1 MIANDRL
8 TYTTDLK
15 PPSPSQAV
23 YREDC
28 TQCFDSIDDEL
39 GLNVCLHCFNGGCT
53 GDRDH
58 ARLHHDRFDH
68 PLALNIKRTRKKVQR
83 NEPPQKISKLAIAA
97 ETDEDRYDT
106 TTRVICYSCCQDD
119 IDKSSGNLST
129 VIDGM
134 MKALTFSKREEV
146 KAWEQEFVPCEH
158 TLCLIQ
164 DNPRQIES
172 QGNSQFLFFSLIIE

>member
-1 MIANDRL
+1 VTNFYLLPFEILDMDL
-8 TYTTDLK
+8 CTHVHSEDLK

-68 PLALNIKRTRKKVQR
+68 PLALNIKRTRKKVQVR
-83 NEPPQKISKLAIAA
+83 PKRIQRLILGRLNNGRSAMSPPRRFPSLQLLPRRMKIATIRPQESSAIHAA
-97 ETDEDRYDT
+97 KM
-106 TTRVICYSCCQDD
+106 I
-119 IDKSSGNLST
+119 
-129 VIDGM
+129 
-134 MKALTFSKREEV
+134 
-146 KAWEQEFVPCEH
+146 
-158 TLCLIQ
+158 
-164 DNPRQIES
+164 
-172 QGNSQFLFFSLIIE
+172 